1 MRGDVKKKNECTNR
15 MWPIKLNQISHLPSM
30 FIEGG
35 LRKEF
40 NWHDQKTSKTNSTGG
55 GASQTT
61 TSADTN
67 KGSNP
72 KPKEATVVNRIR
84 GTL

>member
-1 MRGDVKKKNECTNR
+1 MWKSLLDLGRVFCPDLELPNSQSVKSKN
-15 MWPIKLNQISHLPSM
+15 
-30 FIEGG
+30 
-35 LRKEF
+35 
-40 NWHDQKTSKTNSTGG
+40 DQKTTKTNSTGG